1 MIEIKHLLKNYGEL
15 HVLKDVNATIN
26 KGDVISVIG
35 PSGTG
40 KSTFL
45 RCLNLLEHP
54 DGGDV
59 LLDGKSILAPDA
71 DVTALRK
78 RMGMVFQ
85 NFNLFEQ
92 YSVLDNLMLGQIKLL
107 HRTPAE
113 ARERAMSLLKEVGLA
128 DKYNAFPDQ
137 LSGGQ
142 KQRVAI
148 ARCLSMNPEMILFDE
163 PTSALDPTM
172 VSEVLGVIRSLAD
185 KGMTMI
191 IVTHEMNFAHDVSS
205 RVFYMDQGEVYEQ
218 GTPDEVFYHPKR
230 ELTRLFINKVLV
242 FGYPIQTPNFD
253 LYDLLGKVEE
263 FAKRNY
269 FSKKLAENVQHTIE
283 EVLQLIFDNSNA
295 DNQIVSIIHTG
306 GMKVTVEYSQ
316 KDGST
321 AVRLTV
327 ADSIARLLPHNWENS
342 LGGMMIKGM
351 TSAVSEHTDEGNT
364 VLTIIPLAE

>member
-1 MIEIKHLLKNYGEL
+1 MIEIKHLMKNYGEL
-15 HVLKDVNATIN
+15 HVLKDVNATID

-45 RCLNLLEHP
+45 RCLNLLERP
-54 DGGDV
+54 DGGDILV
-59 LLDGKSILAPDA
+59 DGKSILAPDA

-92 YSVLDNLMLGQIKLL
+92 YSVLDNLLLGQIKLL

-113 ARERAMSLLKEVGLA
+113 AREKAMSLLKDVGLA
-128 DKYNAFPDQ
+128 NKYNAFPEQ

-148 ARCLSMNPEMILFDE
+148 ARCLSMDPEMILFDE

-185 KGMTMI
+185 RGMTMI
-191 IVTHEMNFAHDVSS
+191 IVTHEMNFAHDVSN

-218 GTPDEVFYHPKR
+218 GAPDEVFYNPKR

-253 LYDLLGKVEE
+253 LYDLLGKVDE
-263 FAKRNY
+263 FAKKNY
-269 FSKKLAENVQHTIE
+269 FSKKLAENVQHLIE
-283 EVLQLIFDNSNA
+283 EVLQLVFDDSN
-295 DNQIVSIIHTG
+295 DGNQIVSIINSG

-316 KDGST
+316 KDSSS
-321 AVRLTV
+321 AVRFTV
-327 ADSIARLLPHNWENS
+327 ADSIVNLLPHNWENS
-342 LGGMMIKGM
+342 IGGMMIQGM
-351 TSAVSEHTDEGNT
+351 ATDISEHTEDGNT
-364 VLTIIPLAE
+364 ILTMTPLAE